1 MAIPSILRLVLVAGR
16 PRNLSIRIII
26 ERNYVAAGEACRGQS
41 TTTFPRSN
49 VTPSD
54 QRYFIFFRS
63 EGIGYFVARNWFEIK
78 FLPKMPLFFLRW
90 IVKIYTYLWVF
101 RKKKCKKCNILG
113 IASSLDNRIKILN
126 KNYRI
131 KILHGT
137 IIFTIYLF

>member
-78 FLPKMPLFFLRW
+78 FLPKMPLFFF
-90 IVKIYTYLWVF
+90 TMN
-101 RKKKCKKCNILG
+101 RKNIHVSMSVSKYKKCNILG
-113 IASSLDNRIKILN
+113 ITSSLDNHD
-126 KNYRI
+126 YRI